1 MIWTYKKMV
10 KNTGELFC
18 AESAFSS
25 LAILDRFVRLTDF
38 ERLTMES
45 LALAAKKMMQRPLVK
60 LVKLRASERASH
72 NYTLYELTNCSKM
85 SCITCF
91 Y

>member
-45 LALAAKKMMQRPLVK
+45 LALAAYIGAQSSM
-60 LVKLRASERASH
+60 
-72 NYTLYELTNCSKM
+72 
-85 SCITCF
+85 ITEWRICHSIF
-91 Y
+91 KTK